1 MKLDDIVITGY
12 GIKAPGIYDKSS
24 FLEVLKNGICTQSL
38 LKSPLGEPIVAG
50 MIHDYFIK
58 FN

>member
-38 LKSPLGEPIVAG
+38 LKNPHQAEPIVAG
-50 MIHDYFIK
+50 YDS
-58 FN
+58 